1 VKKRRFVSLFNLLL
15 FAVMAGSGVWAFA
28 QPFSIQ
34 VIGLHALT
42 GFIFI
47 AVIGLHIANNF
58 VPLKKY
64 LKNRVVWLVSGLTI
78 ALGALFYIQPSPIKA
93 ILGLSG
99 NLGPALDRFEM
110 TEEGMK
116 YDFVPSPSYKLSLDI
131 RTGSTYSLENPP
143 RLAVWLENQSF
154 YHIKT
159 LYASESEDVKE
170 MLPYW
175 AFKVEGWE
183 EAKKEAEKQGLDLNE
198 TVDAVSGATE
208 NGSFDPA
215 DYIVPGETNSSM
227 PYRVMIEINQPADP
241 TEKLEDQPSLI
252 YQVEVDNYDPRT
264 FQLLELVGYPAKEET
279 EEGEEEWSIYYVDER
294 FGSAMSLIDS
304 ALLTINRSMPE

>member
-1 VKKRRFVSLFNLLL
+1 LKKRRFVSLFNLLL

-34 VIGLHALT
+34 MIGLHALT

-64 LKNRVVWLVSGLTI
+64 LKSRVVWVVVALTGG
-78 ALGALFYIQPSPIKA
+78 LGALFYFQPSPIKA
-93 ILGLSG
+93 VLGLSG

-116 YDFVPSPSYKLSLDI
+116 YDYVPSPSYKLSLDI
-131 RTGSTYSLENPP
+131 RTGSTYSLEHPP

-159 LYASESEDVKE
+159 LYASESEDAKE

-175 AFKVEGWE
+175 AFKVKGWE

-227 PYRVMIEINQPADP
+227 PYRVMIEINQPGDP
-241 TEKLEDQPSLI
+241 TEKMKDQPSLV
-252 YQVEVDNYDPRT
+252 YQVEVDNFDPRT
-264 FQLLELVGYPAKEET
+264 FQLLELVGYPVKEAN
-279 EEGEEEWSIYYVDER
+279 EEGEEEWAIYYVDER

-304 ALLTINRSMPE
+304 ALLSIERSP

>member
-1 VKKRRFVSLFNLLL
+1 LKKRRFVSLFNLLL

-47 AVIGLHIANNF
+47 VVIVLHIANNF

-64 LKNRVVWLVSGLTI
+64 SKHPILWFVIAVTG
-78 ALGALFYIQPSPIKA
+78 ALGALFYFQPSPIKSV
-93 ILGLSG
+93 LGLSG
-99 NLGPALDRFEM
+99 NLGPALDRFVM

-116 YDFVPSPSYKLSLDI
+116 YDYVPSPSYKLSLDL
-131 RTGSTYSLENPP
+131 RTGESYSLQDPP

-159 LYASESEDVKE
+159 LYASESEDAKE

-175 AFKVEGWE
+175 AFKVKGWE
-183 EAKKEAEKQGLDLNE
+183 QAKEEAEKKGLDLNE

-215 DYIVPGETNSSM
+215 DYILPRETNSSM
-227 PYRVMIEINQPADP
+227 PYRVMIEINQPSDP
-241 TEKLEDQPSLI
+241 TEKLKDQPSLV
-252 YQVEVDNYDPRT
+252 YQVEVDNFDPRT
-264 FQLLELVGYPAKEET
+264 FQLLELVGYPVKESN
-279 EEGEEEWSIYYVDER
+279 EEGEEEWAIYYVDER
-294 FGSAMSLIDS
+294 FGSAMSLINS
-304 ALLTINRSMPE
+304 TLLMIDRSP

>member
-1 VKKRRFVSLFNLLL
+1 MKKRRFVSLFNLLL

-64 LKNRVVWLVSGLTI
+64 SKNSVLWFLI
-78 ALGALFYIQPSPIKA
+78 ALTGSLAALFYFQPSPIKA

-110 TEEGMK
+110 NEEGMK
-116 YDFVPSPSYKLSLDI
+116 YDYVPSPSYKLSLDI

-159 LYASESEDVKE
+159 LYASQSDDARE

-175 AFKVEGWE
+175 AFKVKVGKRL
-183 EAKKEAEKQGLDLNE
+183 KKKRSKRGLIL
-198 TVDAVSGATE
+198 TRPLRR
-208 NGSFDPA
+208 F
-215 DYIVPGETNSSM
+215 PG
-227 PYRVMIEINQPADP
+227 Q
-241 TEKLEDQPSLI
+241 
-252 YQVEVDNYDPRT
+252 PRT
-264 FQLLELVGYPAKEET
+264 VLLIRPTILCR
-279 EEGEEEWSIYYVDER
+279 ER
-294 FGSAMSLIDS
+294 RTHPC
-304 ALLTINRSMPE
+304 LTG

>member
-1 VKKRRFVSLFNLLL
+1 LLNLLL

-42 GFIFI
+42 GFVFI
-47 AVIGLHIANNF
+47 VVIGLHIANNF

-64 LKNRVVWLVSGLTI
+64 LKHPILWLVVALTGGL
-78 ALGALFYIQPSPIKA
+78 GVLFYSQPSPVRA
-93 ILGLSG
+93 VLGLSG

-110 TEEGMK
+110 NEDGMK
-116 YDFVPSPSYKLSLDI
+116 YDYAPSPSYKLFLDI
-131 RTGSTYSLENPP
+131 RTGASYDAGNAP

-159 LYASESEDVKE
+159 LHATESEDAKE

-175 AFKVEGWE
+175 AFKVKGWE
-183 EAKKEAEKQGLDLNE
+183 EAKEEAEKKGVDLNE

-215 DYIVPGETNSSM
+215 DYILPRETNSSM
-227 PYRVMIEINQPADP
+227 PYRVMIEINQPGDP
-241 TEKLEDQPSLI
+241 TEKLKDQPSLV
-252 YQVEVDNYDPRT
+252 YQVEVDNFDPRT
-264 FQLLELVGYPAKEET
+264 FQLLELVGYPVKEAN
-279 EEGEEEWSIYYVDER
+279 EEGEEEWALFYVDER

-304 ALLTINRSMPE
+304 ALLTIDRSP

>member
-1 VKKRRFVSLFNLLL
+1 
-15 FAVMAGSGVWAFA
+15 MAGSGVWAFA

-47 AVIGLHIANNF
+47 VVIVLHIANNF

-64 LKNRVVWLVSGLTI
+64 SKHPILWFVIAVTG
-78 ALGALFYIQPSPIKA
+78 ALGALFYFQPSPIKSV
-93 ILGLSG
+93 LGLSG
-99 NLGPALDRFEM
+99 NLGPALDRFVM

-116 YDFVPSPSYKLSLDI
+116 FDYVPSPSYKLSLDL
-131 RTGSTYSLENPP
+131 RTGESYSLQDPP

-159 LYASESEDVKE
+159 LYASESEDAKE

-175 AFKVEGWE
+175 AFKVKGWE
-183 EAKKEAEKQGLDLNE
+183 QAKEEAEKKGLDLNE

-215 DYIVPGETNSSM
+215 DYILPRETNSSM
-227 PYRVMIEINQPADP
+227 PYRVMIEINQPGDP
-241 TEKLEDQPSLI
+241 TEKLKDQPSLV

-264 FQLLELVGYPAKEET
+264 FQLLELVGYPVKEKN
-279 EEGEEEWSIYYVDER
+279 EEGEEEWAIYYVDER
-294 FGSAMSLIDS
+294 FGSAMSLINS
-304 ALLTINRSMPE
+304 ALLTIDRSP

>member
-1 VKKRRFVSLFNLLL
+1 
-15 FAVMAGSGVWAFA
+15 
-28 QPFSIQ
+28 
-34 VIGLHALT
+34 
-42 GFIFI
+42 
-47 AVIGLHIANNF
+47 
-58 VPLKKY
+58 
-64 LKNRVVWLVSGLTI
+64 
-78 ALGALFYIQPSPIKA
+78 
-93 ILGLSG
+93 
-99 NLGPALDRFEM
+99 LDRFEM
-110 TEEGMK
+110 TETGMK

-131 RTGSTYSLENPP
+131 RTGPAYSLENPP

-159 LYASESEDVKE
+159 LYASETTDAKE

-175 AFKVEGWE
+175 AFKLKGWE
-183 EAKKEAEKQGLDLNE
+183 EAKKEAEKKGVDLNE

-227 PYRVMIEINQPADP
+227 PYRVMIEINQPVDP

-264 FQLLELVGYPAKEET
+264 FQLLELVGYPVQEKNEN
-279 EEGEEEWSIYYVDER
+279 GEEEWAIYYVDER
-294 FGSAMSLIDS
+294 FGSAMELIDS
-304 ALLTINRSMPE
+304 ALLSIERVTEK

>member
-1 VKKRRFVSLFNLLL
+1 
-15 FAVMAGSGVWAFA
+15 MAGSGVWAFA

-47 AVIGLHIANNF
+47 AVIGLHVANNF

-64 LKNRVVWLVSGLTI
+64 LKNRMVWLVSAITI
-78 ALGALFYIQPSPIKA
+78 ALGALFYFQPSPIKA
-93 ILGLSG
+93 VLGLSG

-110 TEEGMK
+110 TDDGMK
-116 YDFVPSPSYKLSLDI
+116 YDYAPSPSYKLSLDI

-159 LYASESEDVKE
+159 LYSSETTDAKE

-175 AFKVEGWE
+175 AFKVKGWE
-183 EAKKEAEKQGLDLNE
+183 QAKAEAEKKGVDLNE
-198 TVDAVSGATE
+198 TVDAVSGATR

-215 DYIVPGETNSSM
+215 DYILPGETNSSM
-227 PYRVMIEINQPADP
+227 PYRVMIEINQTDDSSK
-241 TEKLEDQPSLI
+241 KLKDQPSLV
-252 YQVEVDNYDPRT
+252 YQVEVDNFDPLA
-264 FQLLELVGYPAKEET
+264 FQLLELVGYPVKEMT
-279 EEGEEEWSIYYVDER
+279 EENEEEWAIYYVDER
-294 FGSAMSLIDS
+294 FGSAMSLINS
-304 ALLTINRSMPE
+304 ALLTIDRSP

>member
-1 VKKRRFVSLFNLLL
+1 LKKRRFVSLFNLLL

-47 AVIGLHIANNF
+47 VVIVLHIANNF

-64 LKNRVVWLVSGLTI
+64 SKHPILWFVIAVTG
-78 ALGALFYIQPSPIKA
+78 ALGALFYFQPSPIKSV
-93 ILGLSG
+93 LGLSG
-99 NLGPALDRFEM
+99 NLGPALDRFVM

-116 YDFVPSPSYKLSLDI
+116 YDYVPSPSYKLSLDL
-131 RTGSTYSLENPP
+131 RTGESYSLQDPP

-159 LYASESEDVKE
+159 LYASESEDAKE

-175 AFKVEGWE
+175 AFKVKGWE
-183 EAKKEAEKQGLDLNE
+183 QAKEEAEKKGLDLNE

-215 DYIVPGETNSSM
+215 DYILPRETNSSM
-227 PYRVMIEINQPADP
+227 PYRVMIEINQPGDP
-241 TEKLEDQPSLI
+241 TEKLKDQPSLV

-264 FQLLELVGYPAKEET
+264 FQLLELVGHPVKEKN
-279 EEGEEEWSIYYVDER
+279 EEGEEEWAIYYVDER
-294 FGSAMSLIDS
+294 FGSAMSLINS
-304 ALLTINRSMPE
+304 ALLTIDRSP

>member
-1 VKKRRFVSLFNLLL
+1 MKKRRFVSLFNLLL

-58 VPLKKY
+58 VPLKRY
-64 LKNRVVWLVSGLTI
+64 FKNRVVWLVIAITI
-78 ALGALFYIQPSPIKA
+78 ALGALFYIQPPPIKA
-93 ILGLSG
+93 VLGLSG
-99 NLGPALDRFEM
+99 NLGPVLDRFEM

-116 YDFVPSPSYKLSLDI
+116 YDYIPSSSYKLSLDI

-159 LYASESEDVKE
+159 LYASESEDAKG

-175 AFKVEGWE
+175 AFKVKGWE
-183 EAKKEAEKQGLDLNE
+183 QAKEEAEKKGLDLNE

-215 DYIVPGETNSSM
+215 DYILPGETNSSM
-227 PYRVMIEINQPADP
+227 PYRVMIEINQPDDSSK
-241 TEKLEDQPSLI
+241 KLKDQPSLI
-252 YQVEVDNYDPRT
+252 YQVEVDNFDPLA
-264 FQLLELVGYPAKEET
+264 FQLLELVGYPAKEMN
-279 EEGEEEWSIYYVDER
+279 EENEEEWAIYYVDER
-294 FGSAMSLIDS
+294 FGSAMSLINS
-304 ALLTINRSMPE
+304 ALLTIDRSP

>member
-1 VKKRRFVSLFNLLL
+1 
-15 FAVMAGSGVWAFA
+15 
-28 QPFSIQ
+28 
-34 VIGLHALT
+34 LT

-64 LKNRVVWLVSGLTI
+64 LKNRVVWVVVAITA
-78 ALGALFYIQPSPIKA
+78 ALGTLFYIQPSPIKA
-93 ILGLSG
+93 VLGLSG

-116 YDFVPSPSYKLSLDI
+116 YNYVPSPSYKLSLDI

-159 LYASESEDVKE
+159 LYVSESEDVKE
-170 MLPYW
+170 MLPCW
-175 AFKVEGWE
+175 AYKVKGWE
-183 EAKKEAEKQGLDLNE
+183 EAKEEAKQKGVELNE

-227 PYRVMIEINQPADP
+227 PYRVMIEINQAGDP
-241 TEKLEDQPSLI
+241 TEKMKDQPSLI

-264 FQLLELVGYPAKEET
+264 FQLLELVGYPVKEKNED
-279 EEGEEEWSIYYVDER
+279 GEEEWSIYYVDER
-294 FGSAMSLIDS
+294 FGSAMSLINS
-304 ALLTINRSMPE
+304 ALLTIDRSP

>member
-1 VKKRRFVSLFNLLL
+1 
-15 FAVMAGSGVWAFA
+15 AGSGVWAFA

-42 GFIFI
+42 GFVFI

-64 LKNRVVWLVSGLTI
+64 LKSRVVWVVVAITA
-78 ALGALFYIQPSPIKA
+78 ALGTLFYIQPSPIKA
-93 ILGLSG
+93 VLGLSG

-116 YDFVPSPSYKLSLDI
+116 YDYVPSPSYKLSLDI

-159 LYASESEDVKE
+159 LYASEFQDTRES
-170 MLPYW
+170 LPYW
-175 AFKVEGWE
+175 AFKVKGWE
-183 EAKKEAEKQGLDLNE
+183 RAQDEARIKGIDLNE
-198 TVDAVSGATE
+198 TVEAVSGATQ

-215 DYIVPGETNSSM
+215 DYILPGETNASM
-227 PYRVMIEINQPADP
+227 PFRVMIEVNQPDDP
-241 TEKLEDQPSLI
+241 TEKLKDQPSLV
-252 YQVEVDNYDPRT
+252 YQVEVDNFDPRT
-264 FQLLELVGYPAKEET
+264 FQLLELVGYPVREVNDQD
-279 EEGEEEWSIYYVDER
+279 EEEWAIYYVDDK
-294 FGSAMSLIDS
+294 FGSALDLIDS
-304 ALLTINRSMPE
+304 ALLTIGRDGEK

>member
-1 VKKRRFVSLFNLLL
+1 
-15 FAVMAGSGVWAFA
+15 MWAFA

-47 AVIGLHIANNF
+47 VVIVLHIANNF

-64 LKNRVVWLVSGLTI
+64 SKHPILWFVIAVTG
-78 ALGALFYIQPSPIKA
+78 ALGALFYFQPSPIKSV
-93 ILGLSG
+93 LGLSG
-99 NLGPALDRFEM
+99 NLGPALDRFVM

-116 YDFVPSPSYKLSLDI
+116 YDYVPSPSYKLSLDL
-131 RTGSTYSLENPP
+131 RTGESYSLQDPP

-159 LYASESEDVKE
+159 LYASESEDAKE

-175 AFKVEGWE
+175 AYKVKGWE
-183 EAKKEAEKQGLDLNE
+183 QAKAEAKKRGVDLNE
-198 TVDAVSGATE
+198 TVDAVSGATQ

-215 DYIVPGETNSSM
+215 DYILPGETNSSM
-227 PYRVMIEINQPADP
+227 PYRVMIEINQPDDP
-241 TEKLEDQPSLI
+241 SKKLEDQPSLV
-252 YQVEVDNYDPRT
+252 YQVEVDNFDPQT
-264 FQLLELVGYPAKEET
+264 FQLLELVGYPVKESN
-279 EEGEEEWSIYYVDER
+279 EEGEEEWAIYYVDER
-294 FGSAMSLIDS
+294 FGSAMSLINS
-304 ALLTINRSMPE
+304 ALLTIDRSP